1 MTEHCRRLAPRRRAL
16 VRLSRLLAT
25 GAALHLPASQA
36 HDGPLSDHAAI
47 APASRDTLT
56 VVGPWELT
64 GLEPSRGGYMFT
76 RMEVVQTLLDADDRG
91 RLLPAVASEWEVS
104 NDGLEWRFFIEQGK
118 LFHDGSPLTAGTV
131 LASLKRALAAPGVLR
146 LARSWPLSGLSV
158 R

>member
-56 VVGPWELT
+56 VVGLAEHIETVRRSDPAPSLT
-64 GLEPSRGGYMFT
+64 
-76 RMEVVQTLLDADDRG
+76 TLSSDYFDEG
-91 RLLPAVASEWEVS
+91 RL
-104 NDGLEWRFFIEQGK
+104 
-118 LFHDGSPLTAGTV
+118 
-131 LASLKRALAAPGVLR
+131 
-146 LARSWPLSGLSV
+146 
-158 R
+158 